1 MHTVVRLEDERGV
14 ELAVEADWAEIQADY
29 DDLMSS
35 YGALA
40 VPGFRPGRAPGKQVE
55 RHFRKE
61 IRADVVSR
69 CVERLS
75 RQAIE
80 AENLN
85 PIGPISVSDVELEP
99 GRPFRFLARFTSA
112 PEFDIPDLAT
122 LVLPDGTDA
131 ERRDAASAWLLENTD
146 ANVPDAVVEWELSF
160 GDDSGATPGSAEW
173 NAARDRAK
181 LLLVLRAIAR
191 RDGIDVDDR
200 DVDERIETMA
210 GNLGTTARQ
219 LRNEL
224 LQKGG
229 LRRVRTFMLAE
240 RTLDYLLET
249 SGGL

>member
-1 MHTVVRLEDERGV
+1 MHTVVHLEDERGV
-14 ELAVEADWAEIQADY
+14 ELEVDVDWEDIQADY
-29 DDLMSS
+29 DDVVSS
-35 YGALA
+35 YCALA
-40 VPGFRPGRAPGKQVE
+40 APGFRPGRAPRGHIE
-55 RHFRKE
+55 RHFGKE
-61 IRADVVSR
+61 IQEDVASR

-80 AENLN
+80 AERLS
-85 PIGPISVSDVELEP
+85 PVGPVSVSDVELEP
-99 GRPFRFLARFTSA
+99 GRPLRFLARFVSA
-112 PEFDIPDLAT
+112 PEFDIPDLAA

-131 ERRDAASAWLLENTD
+131 ERRDVASVWLLENTD
-146 ANVPDAVVEWELSF
+146 MNVPDAVVEWELSF
-160 GDDSGATPGSAEW
+160 QDDASVTPGCADW

-191 RDGIDVDDR
+191 RDGVDVDDQ

-210 GNLGTTARQ
+210 ESLATTPGQ

-229 LRRVRTFMLAE
+229 LRRLRTFVLAE
-240 RTLDYLLET
+240 RTLDYLLEI

>member
-14 ELAVEADWAEIQADY
+14 ELEVEADWVEIRPDY
-29 DDLMSS
+29 YDLVSS

-80 AENLN
+80 AEKLN
-85 PIGPISVSDVELEP
+85 PVGPVSVSDVELEP

-122 LVLPDGTDA
+122 LVLPDGSDA
-131 ERRDAASAWLLENTD
+131 ERRDAASVWLLENTD
-146 ANVPDAVVEWELSF
+146 ADVPDAVVEWELSF
-160 GDDSGATPGSAEW
+160 GDDSSATLGSAEW

-191 RDGIDVDDR
+191 RDGVDIDDR
-200 DVDERIETMA
+200 DVEERIEMMA

-219 LRNEL
+219 LRTEL
-224 LQKGG
+224 QQKGG

-240 RTLDYLLET
+240 RTLDYLLEI

>member
-14 ELAVEADWAEIQADY
+14 ELRVEADWVEIQADY
-29 DDLMSS
+29 EDLMSS

-55 RHFRKE
+55 RYFRKE

-75 RQAIE
+75 HQAIE
-80 AENLN
+80 AEKLN
-85 PIGPISVSDVELEP
+85 PVGPISVSDVELEP
-99 GRPFRFLARFTSA
+99 GRPFRFLAWFTPA
-112 PEFDIPDLAT
+112 PEFDIPVLAA
-122 LVLPDGTDA
+122 LVLPEGTDA

-160 GDDSGATPGSAEW
+160 GDGSSATPGSAEW

-191 RDGIDVDDR
+191 RDGVDVDDR

-229 LRRVRTFMLAE
+229 LRRIRTFMLAE
-240 RTLDYLLET
+240 RTLDYLLEI

>member
-1 MHTVVRLEDERGV
+1 MHTVVCLEDERAV
-14 ELAVEADWAEIQADY
+14 ELRVEADWAEIQPDY

-40 VPGFRPGRAPGKQVE
+40 VPGFRPGRAPVKQVE

-61 IRADVVSR
+61 IRADVISR

-80 AENLN
+80 AEKLN
-85 PIGPISVSDVELEP
+85 PVGPISVSDVELEP
-99 GRPFRFLARFTSA
+99 GRPFRFLTRFTSA

-146 ANVPDAVVEWELSF
+146 ANVPDAVVEWELAF
-160 GDDSGATPGSAEW
+160 GDDSAATPGSAEW
-173 NAARDRAK
+173 NAAHGRAK

-191 RDGIDVDDR
+191 RDGVDVDDR
-200 DVDERIETMA
+200 DVDERIESMA

-224 LQKGG
+224 LQNGG

-240 RTLDYLLET
+240 RTLDYLLEI

>member
-14 ELAVEADWAEIQADY
+14 ELEVEADWAEIRADY
-29 DDLMSS
+29 DDLVSS

-61 IRADVVSR
+61 IRADVISR

-80 AENLN
+80 AEKLN
-85 PIGPISVSDVELEP
+85 PVGPVSVSDVELEP
-99 GRPFRFLARFTSA
+99 GRPFRFLVRFTSA
-112 PEFDIPDLAT
+112 PEFDIPDLAA
-122 LVLPDGTDA
+122 LVLPEGTDA
-131 ERRDAASAWLLENTD
+131 ARRDAASVWLLQNTD
-146 ANVPDAVVEWELSF
+146 TEVPDAVVEWELSF
-160 GDDSGATPGSAEW
+160 QADSSATPGSAEW

-200 DVDERIETMA
+200 DIDERIETMA

-229 LRRVRTFMLAE
+229 LRRIRVFILAE
-240 RTLDYLLET
+240 RTLDYLLEI
-249 SGGL
+249 SGRL

>member
-1 MHTVVRLEDERGV
+1 MHTAVHLEDERGV
-14 ELAVEADWAEIQADY
+14 ELEVEVDWAEIHADY
-29 DDLMSS
+29 DDLVSS

-40 VPGFRPGRAPGKQVE
+40 VPGFRPGSAPGKQVE

-80 AENLN
+80 AEKLN
-85 PIGPISVSDVELEP
+85 PVGPVSVSDVELEP
-99 GRPFRFLARFTSA
+99 GRPFRFLARFVSA
-112 PEFDIPDLAT
+112 PEFDIPDLVT
-122 LVLPDGTDA
+122 LVLPGGTNA

-146 ANVPDAVVEWELSF
+146 VNVPDAVIEWELSF
-160 GDDSGATPGSAEW
+160 QDDPGATPGSAQW

-191 RDGIDVDDR
+191 RDGVDIDDR
-200 DVDERIETMA
+200 DVDERIESMA
-210 GNLGTTARQ
+210 GNLETTARQ

-249 SGGL
+249 YGGE

>member
-1 MHTVVRLEDERGV
+1 M
-14 ELAVEADWAEIQADY
+14 
-29 DDLMSS
+29 
-35 YGALA
+35 
-40 VPGFRPGRAPGKQVE
+40 PGFRPGRATEKQVE
-55 RHFRKE
+55 SHFRKE
-61 IRADVVSR
+61 IRADVGSR

-80 AENLN
+80 AEKLN

-99 GRPFRFLARFTSA
+99 GRPLRFLARFTTA
-112 PEFDIPDLAT
+112 PEFDIPDLAA
-122 LVLPDGTDA
+122 LVLPEGTDA
-131 ERRDAASAWLLENTD
+131 ERRDAASVWLLENMDT
-146 ANVPDAVVEWELSF
+146 NVPDAVVEWELSF

-191 RDGIDVDDR
+191 RDGVDVDDR

-210 GNLGTTARQ
+210 GSLGTTARQ

-240 RTLDYLLET
+240 RTLDYLLEI

>member
-1 MHTVVRLEDERGV
+1 MHTVVHLEDERGV
-14 ELAVEADWAEIQADY
+14 ELEVEADWAEIEAEY
-29 DDLMSS
+29 DDVVSS

-40 VPGFRPGRAPGKQVE
+40 VPGFRPGRAPRSHIE
-55 RHFRKE
+55 RHFGKE
-61 IRADVVSR
+61 IQEDVASR

-80 AENLN
+80 AEKLS
-85 PIGPISVSDVELEP
+85 PVGPVSVSDVELEP
-99 GRPFRFLARFTSA
+99 GRPFRFLVRFVSVPA
-112 PEFDIPDLAT
+112 FDIPDLAA

-131 ERRDAASAWLLENTD
+131 ERRDAASVWLLENTD

-160 GDDSGATPGSAEW
+160 GDDSSATPGSAEW
-173 NAARDRAK
+173 NGARDRAK
-181 LLLVLRAIAR
+181 LLLVLRAIAA

-200 DVDERIETMA
+200 DADERIETMA
-210 GNLGTTARQ
+210 ENLGTTARQ

-229 LRRVRTFMLAE
+229 LRRVRAFMLAE

>member
-1 MHTVVRLEDERGV
+1 MHTVVHLEDERGV
-14 ELAVEADWAEIQADY
+14 ELEVEADWAEIRADY
-29 DDLMSS
+29 DDVVSS
-35 YGALA
+35 YCALA
-40 VPGFRPGRAPGKQVE
+40 VPGFRPGRAPTEQVE

-80 AENLN
+80 AEKLN
-85 PIGPISVSDVELEP
+85 PVGPVSVSDVELEP
-99 GRPFRFLARFTSA
+99 GRPFRFLARFASA

-131 ERRDAASAWLLENTD
+131 ERRDAASVWLLQHTD
-146 ANVPDAVVEWELSF
+146 ANVPDTVVEWELSF
-160 GDDSGATPGSAEW
+160 GDDSSAAPGSVEW

-191 RDGIDVDDR
+191 RDGVDVDDR

-210 GNLGTTARQ
+210 GNLGTTAGQ

-240 RTLDYLLET
+240 RTLDYLLEI

>member
-1 MHTVVRLEDERGV
+1 MHTVVHLEDERGV
-14 ELAVEADWAEIQADY
+14 ELEVEVDWEDIQADY
-29 DDLMSS
+29 DDVVSS
-35 YGALA
+35 YCALA
-40 VPGFRPGRAPGKQVE
+40 APGFRPGHAPRGHIE
-55 RHFRKE
+55 RHFGKE
-61 IRADVVSR
+61 IQEDVASR
-69 CVERLS
+69 CIERLS

-80 AENLN
+80 AEKLS
-85 PIGPISVSDVELEP
+85 PVGPVSVSDVELEP
-99 GRPFRFLARFTSA
+99 GRPLRFLARFVSA

-131 ERRDAASAWLLENTD
+131 ERRDAASVWLLENTD
-146 ANVPDAVVEWELSF
+146 MNVPDAVVEWELSF
-160 GDDSGATPGSAEW
+160 QDDASVTPGCADW

-191 RDGIDVDDR
+191 RDGVDVDDR

-210 GNLGTTARQ
+210 ESLATTAGQ

-229 LRRVRTFMLAE
+229 LRRLRTFVLAE
-240 RTLDYLLET
+240 RTLDYLLEI